1 MKKFISCSAKKF
13 LLIFKPKR
21 SGLIARERLNRLLM
35 SDRLSC
41 SPVLVEHIREDICR
55 ILNKYNEIDTSHIE
69 IQLIYE
75 NNDSHLNPSL
85 FINLPF
91 KQNTQE

>member
-1 MKKFISCSAKKF
+1 MKKIITCSINKL

-21 SGLIARERLNRLLM
+21 SGVIARERLNRLLM

-55 ILNKYNEIDTSHIE
+55 ILNKYNEIDTSNIE
-69 IQLIYE
+69 IELIYE

-85 FINLPF
+85 FIHIPF
-91 KQNTQE
+91 NQSTQE